1 MARIQGWEVESLLV
15 VVACLLHVVH
25 HPSSGA
31 GETSAGFLAAGGSRE
46 PPRVVRS
53 SLYNSQ
59 ML

>member
-1 MARIQGWEVESLLV
+1 MARIKGWEVESSIV
-15 VVACLLHVVH
+15 VVACLVQVVH

-53 SLYNSQ
+53 SL
-59 ML
+59 